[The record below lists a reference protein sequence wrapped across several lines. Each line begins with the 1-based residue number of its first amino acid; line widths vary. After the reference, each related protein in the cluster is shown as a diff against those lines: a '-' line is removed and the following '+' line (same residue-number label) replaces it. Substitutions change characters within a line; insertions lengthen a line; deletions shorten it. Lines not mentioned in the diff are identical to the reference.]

1 MNLIIKKI
9 WNSVILVYVE
19 LLNDVR
25 MIVVIR
31 NRVIIHQRRENNE

>member
-19 LLNDVR
+19 LLNDVS